1 MSQIEVELFD
11 GRIESRGWAGPSTPT
26 LSKSV
31 PGAKWSPDNPR
42 GKCWTY
48 PLDMTVCR
56 ELRKAFGER
65 LVIGREL
72 NRWAHEQRRAEE
84 KIAEIRNAEVVELRN
99 VPRYAPRIAEAMA
112 NRTYQ
117 TVGAAFGARL
127 GSFGLTDQPG
137 LGKTI
142 QTLGAIVEAEGA
154 EVGAHVVF
162 CPKVAVETVW
172 AAEIQQWLGDR
183 GRAYAMSGPRA
194 KREAILQAAID
205 DACDPERTHDVFLIG
220 NIEMVR
226 IKPETTDPTTGEKHK
241 RPKFKIENAEY
252 PDLFSIEWDSIV
264 VDESHRA
271 LIRRSGIPTQQRAGF
286 TALAGKRRIALSG
299 TPMRGKPE
307 KLWGTLNWLQPNLYT
322 SYWNWVARYFKTTSN
337 GYSNYVLDGFK
348 DDGEDNLAKDLQSV
362 MLRRTKKE
370 VLSELPDKQYS
381 GTYLDPEDGES
392 PHAVWLRMEGAQ
404 AKAYKSFTSEGALEV
419 EGGEII
425 ANGHLA
431 EATRLKQLAGATLK
445 VQRGKVAPT
454 LPSVKFDWL
463 VEMLDSLGI
472 LEGEGDGKIVVA
484 SQFTS
489 LLNLFASELT
499 SMGVA
504 LHLLTGETSD
514 KARQAMVK
522 DFQET
527 DAVRVFLLNTH
538 AGGVA
543 VTLDRADDLVLLDET
558 YIPDDQEQVEDR
570 VHRTSRMHQ
579 VTIHRLKVLD
589 TIEEEIAWITAARED
604 VTRYLLDGARGIE
617 AARKIYEAKRAA

>member
-1 MSQIEVELFD
+1 MSRITVEMFD
-11 GRIESRGWAGPSTPT
+11 GRIESRGWAGPDTPT

-48 PLDMTVCR
+48 PLDMGVCR
-56 ELRKAFGER
+56 ALRAAFGDR
-65 LVIGREL
+65 LAIGPEL
-72 NRWAHEQRRAEE
+72 NRWAKGQRHEEA
-84 KIAEIRNAEVVELRN
+84 KLAEIRNAGEAKLLN

-117 TVGAAFGARL
+117 SVGAAFGARL

-142 QTLGAIVEAEGA
+142 QALGAIVEAEGA
-154 EVGAHVVF
+154 AVGAHLVF
-162 CPKVAVETVW
+162 CPKVAVESVW
-172 AAEIQQWLGDR
+172 AAEIAQWLGDR
-183 GRAYAMSGPRA
+183 AAVYALTGTRAQ
-194 KREAILQAAID
+194 REATLEAALD
-205 DACDPERTHDVFLIG
+205 DACLEDRDYDVFVIG

-226 IKPETTDPTTGEKHK
+226 IKPEKVDPVTGERYP
-241 RPKFKIENAEY
+241 RPRFRTENAEY
-252 PDLFSIEWDSIV
+252 PALFDIAWDTVI

-271 LIRRSGIPTQQRAGF
+271 LIRKTGTPTQQRAGF
-286 TALAGKRRIALSG
+286 TALTSGRRIALSG

-307 KLWGTLNWLQPNLYT
+307 KLWGTLNWLRPDVYT
-322 SYWNWVARYFKTTSN
+322 SYWNWIGRYFKTTSN

-348 DDGEDNLAKDLQSV
+348 RDGEERLAADLQSI

-370 VLSELPDKQYS
+370 VLSELPDKQYT
-381 GTYLDPEDGES
+381 GTYLIPGDDQS
-392 PHAVWLRMEGAQ
+392 PHAIWLTLEGAQ
-404 AKAYKSFTSEGALEV
+404 EKAYRSFSFDGALEV

-431 EATRLKQLAGATLK
+431 EATRQKQLAGATLK
-445 VQRGKVAPT
+445 LQGGKVTPI

-463 VEMLDSLGI
+463 VEKLDELGI

-489 LLNLFASELT
+489 LLNLFASQLR

-504 LHLLTGETSD
+504 LHLLTGETPD
-514 KARQAMVK
+514 KARQAMVR
-522 DFQET
+522 DFQTT
-527 DAVRVFLLNTH
+527 DDVRVFLLNTH

-589 TIEEEIAWITAARED
+589 TIEEEIAWVTAARED
-604 VTRYLLDGARGIE
+604 VTRYLLDGARGVE
-617 AARKIYEAKRAA
+617 AARKLYEAKAAA